1 MKLALGTD
9 AGTFMNP
16 LKDTAKELTELTKAG
31 ASNYQAL
38 CAAGLGSAE
47 LLKIDQELRFFRSGK
62 ICRFLSAE
70 R

>member
-38 CAAGLGSAE
+38 RAAGLGSAE
-47 LLKIDQELRFFRSGK
+47 LLKIDQDYGS
-62 ICRFLSAE
+62 
-70 R
+70 